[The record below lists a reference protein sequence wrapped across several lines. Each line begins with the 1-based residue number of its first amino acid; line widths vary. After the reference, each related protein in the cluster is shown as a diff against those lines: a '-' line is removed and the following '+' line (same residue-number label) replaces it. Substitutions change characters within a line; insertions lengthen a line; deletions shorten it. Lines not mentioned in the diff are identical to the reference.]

1 MHPNTAKKIN
11 AKWLEPVKLATYVM
25 TNGGKNPPKPPIIDT
40 IPFADPASF
49 EKYDGTNLKIKPLPI
64 PAQILIVKQPTVN
77 NAIWSEIPKITA
89 PIIIITKSIIST
101 LTALNLSPSIPPIGL
116 KNVVGAM
123 DTPKRIPVSTLS
135 NRK

>member
-49 EKYDGTNLKIKPLPI
+49 EKYDGTNLKLSRYQYLHKYL
-64 PAQILIVKQPTVN
+64 LLN
-77 NAIWSEIPKITA
+77 N
-89 PIIIITKSIIST
+89 
-101 LTALNLSPSIPPIGL
+101 LQ
-116 KNVVGAM
+116 
-123 DTPKRIPVSTLS
+123 
-135 NRK
+135 